1 MHMIRSFSIWLLLSW
16 PGLLLAQ
23 SPFEHGWQLDQVAS
37 NITYM
42 SIKKG
47 HIAETNS
54 FATVNGQIAED
65 GTAVLTIAL
74 DSVDTKVDLRNVRMR
89 FLFFET
95 FLHPQA
101 VITTHL
107 DASAL
112 SDLPA
117 VRRKEITLPFSLSL
131 HGVKAEMSAPV
142 IISLLSNDRINVA
155 TVKPIPIM
163 IKDFGLEAGKTKLE
177 EAAGV
182 TITPLAIVSLNL
194 TFDRTSPG
202 SAVPLTTPVVSASAA
217 LETEGNFDRT
227 ACVGRFEILSKTGSI
242 NFAPAKA
249 KLDPSST
256 ALLDTLYDVVSRCP
270 DLVIQI
276 GGHTDSQGHA
286 DWNMKLSE
294 QRADAVSDYLVHKG
308 IPAARMKVAGFGE
321 SKPLVPNNT
330 AQNRAKNRRIEFAVV
345 N

>member
-1 MHMIRSFSIWLLLSW
+1 MRLLPSLPALFLIFSPSF
-16 PGLLLAQ
+16 LLAQ
-23 SPFEHGWQLDQVAS
+23 SPFENGWQLDQAAS

-54 FATVNGQIAED
+54 FATVNGQISED

-95 FLHPQA
+95 FMHPQA

-107 DASAL
+107 DAAVL
-112 SDLPA
+112 AELPSL
-117 VRRKEITLPFSLSL
+117 RRKEVTLPFSLSL
-131 HGVKAEMSAPV
+131 HGVKASMSAPV
-142 IISLLSNDRINVA
+142 IVSLLTNDRINVA
-155 TVKPIPIM
+155 TVKPIPILM
-163 IKDFGLEAGKTKLE
+163 KDFGLEGGKVKLE

-194 TFDRTSPG
+194 TFDRTTPG
-202 SAVPLTTPVVSASAA
+202 SAAPLAAPVVSASAA

-227 ACVGRFEILSKTGSI
+227 ACVGRFEILSRTGSI
-242 NFAPAKA
+242 NFAPSAA
-249 KLDPSST
+249 KLAASST
-256 ALLDTLYDVVSRCP
+256 ALLDSLYDIVSRCP
-270 DLVIQI
+270 DLVIEI
-276 GGHTDSQGHA
+276 GGHTDSQGKA
-286 DWNMKLSE
+286 AWNLRLSE
-294 QRADAVSDYLVHKG
+294 QRANAVSGYLAGKG
-308 IPAARMKVAGFGE
+308 IPETRMKVTGYGE
-321 SKPLVPNNT
+321 TQPLVSNNT
-330 AQNRAKNRRIEFAVV
+330 AQNRAKNRRIEFSVV

>member
-1 MHMIRSFSIWLLLSW
+1 MRLFSTLSVLCLTCL
-16 PGLLLAQ
+16 PGFLQAQ
-23 SPFEHGWQLDQVAS
+23 SPFENGWQLDQTAS

-54 FATVNGQIAED
+54 FATVNGQISED

-107 DASAL
+107 DAAIL
-112 SDLPA
+112 DDLA
-117 VRRKEITLPFSLSL
+117 TLRRKEVTLPFSLSL
-131 HGVKAEMSAPV
+131 HGVKAELSAPV
-142 IISLLSNDRINVA
+142 IVSLISNDRINVA
-155 TVKPIPIM
+155 TVKPIPILM
-163 IKDFGLEAGKTKLE
+163 KDFALEPGRAKLE

-194 TFDRTSPG
+194 TFDRTTPG
-202 SAVPLTTPVVSASAA
+202 SAAPLAVPVVTASAA
-217 LETEGNFDRT
+217 LETEGDFDRT
-227 ACVGRFEILSKTGSI
+227 ACIGRFEILSRTGSI
-242 NFAPAKA
+242 NFAPSAA
-249 KLDPSST
+249 KLETSST
-256 ALLDTLYDVVSRCP
+256 ALLDSLYDIVSRCP
-270 DLVIQI
+270 ELVIEI
-276 GGHTDSQGHA
+276 GGHTDSQGKA
-286 DWNMKLSE
+286 SWNLGLSE
-294 QRADAVSDYLVHKG
+294 QRANAVSAYLVGKG
-308 IPAARMKVAGFGE
+308 IPAVRMKVAGYGE
-321 SKPLVPNNT
+321 SEPLVPNNT
-330 AQNRAKNRRIEFAVV
+330 AQNRAKNRRIEFSVV

>member
-1 MHMIRSFSIWLLLSW
+1 MRLIPSLSVLLLIFW
-16 PGLLLAQ
+16 PGFLLAQ
-23 SPFEHGWQLDQVAS
+23 SPFENGWQLDQTAS

-47 HIAETNS
+47 NVAETNS
-54 FATVNGQIAED
+54 FATVNGQISED

-107 DASAL
+107 DPAVL
-112 SDLPA
+112 QDLPNL
-117 VRRKEITLPFSLSL
+117 RRKEVTLPFSLSL
-131 HGVKAEMSAPV
+131 HGVKAELSAPV

-155 TVKPIPIM
+155 TVKPIPILM
-163 IKDFGLEAGKTKLE
+163 KDFGLEGGKVKLE

-194 TFDRTSPG
+194 TFDRTTPG
-202 SAVPLTTPVVSASAA
+202 SAAPLTAPVVAASAA
-217 LETEGNFDRT
+217 LEAEGNFDRA
-227 ACVGRFEILSKTGSI
+227 ACIGRFEILSRTGSI
-242 NFAPAKA
+242 NFAPSAA
-249 KLDPSST
+249 KLEPSST
-256 ALLDTLYDVVSRCP
+256 ALLDSLYDIVSRCP
-270 DLVIQI
+270 DLVIEI
-276 GGHTDSQGHA
+276 GGHTDSQGKA
-286 DWNMKLSE
+286 AWNLGLSE
-294 QRADAVSDYLVHKG
+294 QRANAVSDYLLGKG
-308 IPAARMKVAGFGE
+308 IPETRMKVAGYGE
-321 SKPLVPNNT
+321 TQPLVSNDT
-330 AQNRAKNRRIEFAVV
+330 AQNRAKNRRIEFSVV

>member
-1 MHMIRSFSIWLLLSW
+1 MRLFPSLSALLLMCL
-16 PGLLLAQ
+16 PGFLSAQ
-23 SPFEHGWQLDQVAS
+23 SPFENGWQLDQVAS

-54 FATVNGQIAED
+54 FATVNGQISED

-74 DSVDTKVDLRNVRMR
+74 DSVDTAVDLRNVRMR

-107 DASAL
+107 DAADL
-112 SDLPA
+112 ADLPNL
-117 VRRKEITLPFSLSL
+117 RRKEVTLPFSLSL
-131 HGVKAEMSAPV
+131 HGVKAELSAPV
-142 IISLLSNDRINVA
+142 IISLISNDRINVA
-155 TVKPIPIM
+155 TVKPIPILM
-163 IKDFGLEAGKTKLE
+163 KDFGLEAGRAKLE

-194 TFDRTSPG
+194 TFDRTTPG
-202 SAVPLTTPVVSASAA
+202 TALPQPTPVVAASAA
-217 LETEGNFDRT
+217 LETEGNFDRA

-242 NFAPAKA
+242 NFAPAGSR
-249 KLDPSST
+249 LDPSST

-270 DLVIQI
+270 DLVIEI
-276 GGHTDSQGHA
+276 GGHTDSLGKASQ
-286 DWNMKLSE
+286 NVRLSE
-294 QRADAVSDYLVHKG
+294 RRADAVSEYLHEKG
-308 IPAARMKVAGFGE
+308 IPETRMKVTGYGE
-321 SKPLVPNNT
+321 TQPLVPNNT
-330 AQNRAKNRRIEFAVV
+330 AQNRAKNRRIEFLVV

>member
-1 MHMIRSFSIWLLLSW
+1 MRLLPSLPALFLIFW
-16 PGLLLAQ
+16 PGFLTAQ
-23 SPFEHGWQLDQVAS
+23 SPFENGWQLDQTAS

-54 FATVNGQIAED
+54 FASVNGQINED

-107 DASAL
+107 DATIL
-112 SDLPA
+112 SDLPNL
-117 VRRKEITLPFSLSL
+117 RRKEVTLPFSLSL

-142 IISLLSNDRINVA
+142 IVSLLSNDRINVA
-155 TVKPIPIM
+155 TVKPIPILM
-163 IKDFGLEAGKTKLE
+163 KDFGLEGGKVKLE

-194 TFDRTSPG
+194 TFDRTAPG
-202 SAVPLTTPVVSASAA
+202 SAAPLAAPIVSASAA

-227 ACVGRFEILSKTGSI
+227 ACVGRFEILSRTGSI
-242 NFAPAKA
+242 NFAPSKA
-249 KLDPSST
+249 KLEPSST
-256 ALLDTLYDVVSRCP
+256 ALLDTLYDIVSRCP
-270 DLVIQI
+270 DLVIEI
-276 GGHTDSQGHA
+276 GGHTDSQGKA
-286 DWNMKLSE
+286 AWNMGLSE
-294 QRADAVSDYLVHKG
+294 QRANAVSQYLAAKG
-308 IPAARMKVAGFGE
+308 IPEASMKVEGYGE
-321 SKPLVPNNT
+321 TQPLVANNT
-330 AQNRAKNRRIEFAVV
+330 AQNRAKNRRIEFSVV